1 MEYLCAPQ
9 LVPGLPCLSAS
20 SALPMTAEEL
30 QEHLDREEAG
40 PAETSDIAPR
50 RNRHLFVD
58 SGGNK
63 WIRASVV
70 YVQELLPAY
79 LQFEDQDGK
88 RCFYTKTARIELR
101 MTVACTEDNPR
112 ISTRSDFDRKE
123 LGGQGAQVE
132 ASIGRLNLGASES
145 QVGRLDQ
152 EIIEGSRD
160 KLRKTPEEAP
170 PRSSR
175 RLSIG
180 GYPVPSG
187 CPPSRHAPPSYQER
201 PFERHRPSEFCW
213 PLCAL
218 KAVHLAYPVRSPR
231 NVHIL

>member
-1 MEYLCAPQ
+1 MCSHKATGRDGGRIDFVPLIIRVHGTLNTSGSLNCGSSSRGSLQTPVKRSTIDAGLDDGLSPSSGPQ
-9 LVPGLPCLSAS
+9 
-20 SALPMTAEEL
+20 
-30 QEHLDREEAG
+30 R
-40 PAETSDIAPR
+40 
-50 RNRHLFVD
+50 
-58 SGGNK
+58 
-63 WIRASVV
+63 
-70 YVQELLPAY
+70 
-79 LQFEDQDGK
+79 
-88 RCFYTKTARIELR
+88 TKNGS
-101 MTVACTEDNPR
+101 TVTDNPR

-160 KLRKTPEEAP
+160 KLRKTPEEAT